1 MEKIYLIMTIVF
13 AFSTGWLMINNH
25 LLNADKVHDL
35 LEIDALKQELAEKQ
49 DRLRNYS
56 LTALELNNI
65 CDKFPSSRKEKAKN
79 EKLQKLLTELN

>member
-1 MEKIYLIMTIVF
+1 MEKIYLITTIVF
-13 AFSTGWLMINNH
+13 AFSTGWLMISNH
-25 LLNADKVHDL
+25 LLSADKVHDL

-79 EKLQKLLTELN
+79 EKLQELLTELN

>member
-1 MEKIYLIMTIVF
+1 MEKIYLITTVVF
-13 AFSTGWLMINNH
+13 AFSQGWLMIKNH
-25 LLNADKVHDL
+25 LLSADKMHDL

-65 CDKFPSSRKEKAKN
+65 CDKFQSSRKEKAKN
-79 EKLQKLLTELN
+79 EKLQELLNELN

>member
-1 MEKIYLIMTIVF
+1 MEKIYLITTIVF
-13 AFSTGWLMINNH
+13 AFSTGWLMISNH
-25 LLNADKVHDL
+25 LLSADKMHDL

-79 EKLQKLLTELN
+79 EKLQELLTELN

>member
-1 MEKIYLIMTIVF
+1 MEKIYLITTVVF
-13 AFSTGWLMINNH
+13 AFSTGWLMISNH
-25 LLNADKVHDL
+25 LLSADKMHDL

-79 EKLQKLLTELN
+79 EKLQELLNELN